1 MTNPV
6 RDMDWMEIRNEVH
19 SLLQPEDSRVT
30 ILPMKSGLEAEVTK
44 ISAGGSQFVLKVWNR
59 DSKPN
64 VHSQYKLLEA
74 LYSRGLPVSKPYGWG
89 LDRDENPVLLTSFDG
104 SPIGKVNQSLFK
116 ALTEMLTQI
125 HRMSLQDID
134 ESTLPKHDFIPY
146 FYPRIE
152 EHVDLRDLL
161 VQLVERADM
170 KQDCLIHGD
179 FNMGNVLEAEGTH
192 TIIDWTN
199 GQLGDPR
206 YDIAWSMVLMKIY
219 GGMRPSTHLLSAI
232 VKETSYTSE
241 ELELFE
247 AIACLRWILFHR
259 MAFLPIRKGTISRV
273 RSILKG
279 NRHLNEHLL

>member
-1 MTNPV
+1 MTNPI
-6 RDMDWMEIRNEVH
+6 RDMDWMEISSEVE
-19 SLLQPEDSRVT
+19 SLLQPEDSCVT
-30 ILPMKSGLEAEVTK
+30 ILPMKSGLEAEVTRLS
-44 ISAGGSQFVLKVWNR
+44 IGGLHFVLKVWNR

-64 VHSQYKLLEA
+64 VHAQYKLLEA
-74 LYSRGLPVSKPYGWG
+74 LYCRGLPVSKPHGWG

-146 FYPRIE
+146 FYPGIE

-179 FNMGNVLEAEGTH
+179 FYMGNVLEAEGTY

-206 YDIAWSMVLMKIY
+206 YDIAWSMVLIKIY
-219 GGMRPSTHLLSAI
+219 GGMRLSSHYLPSI
-232 VKETSYTSE
+232 VTETAYKYE

-247 AIACLRWILFHR
+247 AMACLRWILLHR
-259 MAFLPIRKGTISRV
+259 MVHLPIRKGTISRV
-273 RSILKG
+273 RNILKG